1 MRRRHPRGDRALNS
15 VTVAAVAFAWSLGSS
30 DQTSLRVQSVRGPKR
45 FCMIKPFAAHSA
57 AAVRAPLGAPKG
69 AILDVSSVEEAGP
82 FAGRDTASPLVLGAD
97 DTVNARASRFI
108 PPELTESDLTPRL
121 RLLLARLESLERLL
135 GREDA
140 PKGLEDRV
148 VRLAHR
154 IRNEMSVVLF
164 ARHAGRVPSRCV
176 R

>member
-1 MRRRHPRGDRALNS
+1 MRPSGALRNPS
-15 VTVAAVAFAWSLGSS
+15 SS
-30 DQTSLRVQSVRGPKR
+30 DAHHERSNVREKTHG
-45 FCMIKPFAAHSA
+45 FQEN
-57 AAVRAPLGAPKG
+57 G
-69 AILDVSSVEEAGP
+69 VEPGCP
-82 FAGRDTASPLVLGAD
+82 AGRDTASPLVLGAD